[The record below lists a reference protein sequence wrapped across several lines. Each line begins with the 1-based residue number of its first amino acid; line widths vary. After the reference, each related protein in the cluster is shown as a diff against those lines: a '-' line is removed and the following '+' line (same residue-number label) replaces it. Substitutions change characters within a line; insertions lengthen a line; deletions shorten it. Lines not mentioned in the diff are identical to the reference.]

1 MQTVK
6 RSSAILHGQLSR
18 VLAEMGH
25 TDELLVTDAGL
36 PIPLGVERVDLAL
49 TGNVPRVNTVLQM
62 ILGELT
68 VEEAVMAEEV
78 AKASRGLFDEVT
90 QLLPANA
97 RITLVPHQEFKQRT
111 RGVRAAVRTGEL
123 TWYANIIL
131 VGGVSF

>member
-1 MQTVK
+1 MK

-68 VEEAVMAEEV
+68 VEEAVMAEEM
-78 AKASRGLFDEVT
+78 ATSSAGLYAEVR
-90 QLLPANA
+90 QLLPAGA
-97 RITLVPHQEFKQRT
+97 RITLVPHQELKLRT

>member
-1 MQTVK
+1 MKQ
-6 RSSAILHGQLSR
+6 SSAILHGQLSR

-49 TGNVPRVNTVLQM
+49 TGNVPRLSTVLER
-62 ILGELT
+62 ILAELT
-68 VEEAVMAEEV
+68 VEEAVMADEMAKHSPALFEEV
-78 AKASRGLFDEVT
+78 RR
-90 QLLPANA
+90 LLPSSA
-97 RITLVPHQEFKQRT
+97 RITLVPHPDLKART
-111 RGVRAAVRTGEL
+111 HGVRAAVRTGEL

>member
-1 MQTVK
+1 MK

-49 TGNVPRVNTVLQM
+49 TGNVPRLSTVLRV
-62 ILGELT
+62 ILDELI

-78 AKASRGLFDEVT
+78 AASGVGLYAEVQ
-90 QLLPANA
+90 QLLPDGV
-97 RITLVPHQEFKQRT
+97 RLTLVPHQELKLRT
-111 RGVRAAVRTGEL
+111 HRVRAAVRTGEL

>member
-1 MQTVK
+1 MKQST
-6 RSSAILHGQLSR
+6 AILHGQLSR

-49 TGNVPRVNTVLQM
+49 TGNVPRLTRVLRM

-68 VEEAVMAEEV
+68 VEEAVMAEEM
-78 AKASRGLFDEVT
+78 ATASGQLFDEIR
-90 QLLPANA
+90 QLLPASV
-97 RITLVPHQEFKQRT
+97 RITMVPHEELKLRT
-111 RGVRAAVRTGEL
+111 RRVRAAVRTGEL

>member
-1 MQTVK
+1 MKQST
-6 RSSAILHGQLSR
+6 AILHGQLSR

-36 PIPLGVERVDLAL
+36 PIPIGVERVDLAL
-49 TGNVPRVNTVLQM
+49 TGNVPRLARVLRM

-68 VEEAVMAEEV
+68 VEEAVMAEEM
-78 AKASRGLFDEVT
+78 ATASGQLFDEIR
-90 QLLPANA
+90 QLLPASV
-97 RITLVPHQEFKQRT
+97 RITVVPHEELKLRT
-111 RGVRAAVRTGEL
+111 RRVRAAVRTGEL

>member
-1 MQTVK
+1 MK

-49 TGNVPRVNTVLQM
+49 TGNVPRVNTVLQV
-62 ILGELT
+62 ILDELT
-68 VEEAVMAEEV
+68 VEEAVMAEEM
-78 AKASRGLFDEVT
+78 AEASGGLFDEIR
-90 QLLPANA
+90 QLLPSSA
-97 RITLVPHQEFKQRT
+97 RITLVPHQQLKLRT
-111 RGVRAAVRTGEL
+111 RRVRAAVRTGEL

>member
-1 MQTVK
+1 MKQST
-6 RSSAILHGQLSR
+6 AILHGQLSR

-49 TGNVPRVNTVLQM
+49 TGNVPRLTRVLRM

-68 VEEAVMAEEV
+68 VEEAVMAEEM
-78 AKASRGLFDEVT
+78 ATASGQLFDEIR
-90 QLLPANA
+90 QLLPASV
-97 RITLVPHQEFKQRT
+97 RITVVPHEELKLRT
-111 RGVRAAVRTGEL
+111 RRVRAAVRTGEL